1 MKLKHGI
8 STALKEFDLISG
20 PGSEDS
26 KKACAM
32 TLLAWCA
39 GREWSDAPPCA
50 HPLIRAAVIHVNDA
64 SGTTPKMREAIVRAG
79 KDGILDTW
87 WIPAPVI
94 VVAFALES
102 KDENIAEY
110 DRLLRALDRIAK
122 WKLDKGLPP
131 NLTDAYLTRANLA
144 GANLA
149 GADLAGADL
158 ADADLAGANLAG
170 AYLVRANLAGAYLT
184 GANLAG
190 ANLAGANLAAAY
202 LTGANLTGAYLR
214 APTSRAPTSRTP
226 TSRAPTS
233 RAPTSRAPTSRAPTS
248 RAPTSRAPTSRA
260 PTSRAPT
267 SRAPTSRAPTSRTP
281 TSRAPEAHHWAVCQT
296 AGNSTCLVCG

>member
-50 HPLIRAAVIHVNDA
+50 HPLIRTAVIHVNDA

-94 VVAFALES
+94 AVAFALES

-131 NLTDAYLTRANLA
+131 NLAGAYLTRANLA

-149 GADLAGADL
+149 GADLAGAYL
-158 ADADLAGANLAG
+158 TGADLAGANLAG
-170 AYLVRANLAGAYLT
+170 ADLARAYLAGANLT
-184 GANLAG
+184 RANLAG
-190 ANLAGANLAAAY
+190 ANLAGANLA
-202 LTGANLTGAYLR
+202 GA
-214 APTSRAPTSRTP
+214 

-233 RAPTSRAPTSRAPTS
+233 RAPTSRRHLAGANLAGAYLAGAYLTGANLTGANLAGANLTGADLTGAYLAGADLTRADLADADLAGDLTGA
-248 RAPTSRAPTSRA
+248 RG
-260 PTSRAPT
+260 
-267 SRAPTSRAPTSRTP
+267 TP
-281 TSRAPEAHHWAVCQT
+281 LGGMPDGWKLDVSGLWVKA
-296 AGNSTCLVCG
+296 

>member
-1 MKLKHGI
+1 MKLKHDI

-50 HPLIRAAVIHVNDA
+50 HPLIRTAVIHVNDA

-94 VVAFALES
+94 AVAFALES

-131 NLTDAYLTRANLA
+131 NLAGAYLA

-149 GADLAGADL
+149 GADLAGA
-158 ADADLAGANLAG
+158 NLAG
-170 AYLVRANLAGAYLT
+170 AYL
-184 GANLAG
+184 AG
-190 ANLAGANLAAAY
+190 ANL
-202 LTGANLTGAYLR
+202 T
-214 APTSRAPTSRTP
+214 APTSRA

-248 RAPTSRAPTSRA
+248 RAPTSRAPTSRRHLGATSRA

-267 SRAPTSRAPTSRTP
+267 SRAPTSRAPTSRAP

-296 AGNSTCLVCG
+296 AGNSTRPVCG

>member
-8 STALKEFDLISG
+8 SIALKEFDLISG

-39 GREWSDAPPCA
+39 GREWSDAPSCA
-50 HPLIRAAVIHVNDA
+50 HPLIRTAVIHVNDA

-94 VVAFALES
+94 AVAFALES

-131 NLTDAYLTRANLA
+131 NLAGANLA
-144 GANLA
+144 RADLAGAYLARADLA
-149 GADLAGADL
+149 GADLAGANLTDANLTGAYL
-158 ADADLAGANLAG
+158 ARAYLAGAD
-170 AYLVRANLAGAYLT
+170 
-184 GANLAG
+184 
-190 ANLAGANLAAAY
+190 
-202 LTGANLTGAYLR
+202 LTGANLTGADLTGAYLAR
-214 APTSRAPTSRTP
+214 ANLTGA

-233 RAPTSRAPTSRAPTS
+233 RAPTSRAPTSRT
-248 RAPTSRAPTSRA
+248 
-260 PTSRAPT
+260 PT

-281 TSRAPEAHHWAVCQT
+281 TSRAPEAHHWAVCQM
-296 AGNSTCLVCG
+296 AGNSTCPVCG